1 MREQTLGEFLR
12 ETRVQRKITLDDI
25 ESQTGISSH
34 YLLALELDQFK
45 IIPENNFENILK
57 QYAEFVGLD
66 YGLLKNRYE
75 EQVDSNNSA
84 NINSV
89 TKQVEEKL
97 YQRRQNNQSFV
108 LPSKTHDTTP
118 NNQIDSSEDVTPI
131 PEISSSQIKIE
142 EKQELESLVVNDRDK
157 REISRLSRYQLEE
170 KKSKSI
176 LSVLLLSLLALA
188 VFTFIFFAVWKQ
200 FSTEHRIDNITSI
213 FTKKSSDA
221 SKAKGTVPTETTQ
234 TSSSEKQTIITSQG
248 QDNYLNATVT
258 KAKDTV
264 EVTVT
269 LTDAESLWFSLTNSD
284 IGEAGMTLTKEN
296 PTYTTTLSADVAE
309 SIITLGMPHGVEI
322 KIDNQPL
329 DLTPL
334 TSSDISYITLSIQQ

>member
-75 EQVDSNNSA
+75 EQVDSNNST

-118 NNQIDSSEDVTPI
+118 NYQIDSSEDVTPI
-131 PEISSSQIKIE
+131 PEISSSQIKI
-142 EKQELESLVVNDRDK
+142 
-157 REISRLSRYQLEE
+157 EE

-200 FSTEHRIDNITSI
+200 FSTEHKIDNITSI

-221 SKAKGTVPTETTQ
+221 SKAKDTVPTETTQ

-284 IGEAGMTLTKEN
+284 IGEAGMALTKEN